1 MTDSQR
7 RSAIVTGAAKG
18 LGRAIALELARR
30 GERVALLDLD
40 FEGAAETARL
50 IRETIAGA
58 SASAGAGASA
68 SASAGVSASAS
79 ASTSA
84 GARTGAD
91 GDTGAGLGP
100 VAEPFAVDV
109 SDEESVRATV
119 SEVAS
124 RLGPPLILVNN
135 AGVLRDDLLFKMPV
149 ENWDAIMNV
158 HLRGAFLMS
167 REVQQHMVQS
177 GWGRI
182 VNISSTSALGNA
194 GQANYS
200 AAKAGIQGFTKTLAI
215 ELGRFGIT
223 ANAVA
228 PGFTVT
234 DMTRTVAERL
244 GISFD
249 ELVEREAAAVPARRV
264 GAPEDVANAVAFFA
278 SEASSFVSGQV
289 LYVAGGPRG

>member
-1 MTDSQR
+1 MDTLR
-7 RSAIVTGAAKG
+7 PRTAIVTGAARG

-30 GERVALLDLD
+30 GAQLALFDLDLD
-40 FEGAAETARL
+40 GATETSQL
-50 IRETIAGA
+50 IRGLGGDA
-58 SASAGAGASA
+58 SA
-68 SASAGVSASAS
+68 
-79 ASTSA
+79 
-84 GARTGAD
+84 
-91 GDTGAGLGP
+91 
-100 VAEPFAVDV
+100 FAVDV
-109 SDEESVRATV
+109 SDEQSVRDG
-119 SEVAS
+119 VAGVAE

-149 ENWDAIMNV
+149 ENWDTIMNV
-158 HLRGAFLMS
+158 HLRGAFMLS
-167 REVQQHMVQS
+167 REAQQHMVDH

-200 AAKAGIQGFTKTLAI
+200 AAKAGIQGFTKTLAL

-234 DMTRTVAERL
+234 DMTRSVAERL
-244 GISFD
+244 GIGFD
-249 ELVEREAAAVPARRV
+249 ELVAREAAAVPVRRV
-264 GAPEDVANAVAFFA
+264 GTPEDIAHAVAFFA
-278 SEASSFVSGQV
+278 DEASGFVSGQV

>member
-1 MTDSQR
+1 MDTLR
-7 RSAIVTGAAKG
+7 PRTAIVTGAARG

-30 GERVALLDLD
+30 GAQLALFDLDLD
-40 FEGAAETARL
+40 GVTETAQL
-50 IRETIAGA
+50 IRGSGGEAA
-58 SASAGAGASA
+58 A
-68 SASAGVSASAS
+68 
-79 ASTSA
+79 
-84 GARTGAD
+84 
-91 GDTGAGLGP
+91 
-100 VAEPFAVDV
+100 FAVDV
-109 SDEESVRATV
+109 SDEQSVRDG
-119 SEVAS
+119 VAGVAE

-149 ENWDAIMNV
+149 ENWDTIMNV
-158 HLRGAFLMS
+158 HLRGAFLLS
-167 REVQQHMVQS
+167 REAQQHMVDH

-200 AAKAGIQGFTKTLAI
+200 AAKAGIQGLTKTLAL

-234 DMTRTVAERL
+234 DMTRSVAERL
-244 GISFD
+244 GIGFD
-249 ELVEREAAAVPARRV
+249 ELVAREAAAVPVRRV
-264 GAPEDVANAVAFFA
+264 GTPEDIAHAVAFFA
-278 SEASSFVSGQV
+278 DEASGFVSGQV

>member
-1 MTDSQR
+1 MDTPR
-7 RSAIVTGAAKG
+7 PRTAIVTGAARG

-30 GERVALLDLD
+30 GARLALFDLDLD
-40 FEGAAETARL
+40 GATETAQL
-50 IRETIAGA
+50 IRA
-58 SASAGAGASA
+58 SGGEAAA
-68 SASAGVSASAS
+68 
-79 ASTSA
+79 
-84 GARTGAD
+84 
-91 GDTGAGLGP
+91 
-100 VAEPFAVDV
+100 FAVDV
-109 SDEESVRATV
+109 SDEQSVQDG
-119 SEVAS
+119 VAQAAG

-149 ENWDAIMNV
+149 ENWDTIMNV

-167 REVQQHMVQS
+167 REAQQHMVDH

-182 VNISSTSALGNA
+182 VNISSTSALGNS

-200 AAKAGIQGFTKTLAI
+200 AAKAGIQGFTKTLAL

-234 DMTRTVAERL
+234 DMTRSVAERL
-244 GISFD
+244 GIGFD
-249 ELVEREAAAVPARRV
+249 ELVARETAAVPVRRV
-264 GAPEDVANAVAFFA
+264 GTPEDIAHAVAFFA
-278 SEASSFVSGQV
+278 DEASGFVSGQV

>member
-1 MTDSQR
+1 MDTPR
-7 RSAIVTGAAKG
+7 PRTAIVTGAARG

-30 GERVALLDLD
+30 GARLALFDLDLD
-40 FEGAAETARL
+40 GATKTAQL
-50 IRETIAGA
+50 IRA
-58 SASAGAGASA
+58 SGGEAAA
-68 SASAGVSASAS
+68 
-79 ASTSA
+79 
-84 GARTGAD
+84 
-91 GDTGAGLGP
+91 
-100 VAEPFAVDV
+100 FAVDV
-109 SDEESVRATV
+109 SDEQSVQDG
-119 SEVAS
+119 VAQAAE

-149 ENWDAIMNV
+149 ENWDTIMNV

-167 REVQQHMVQS
+167 REAQQHMVDH

-182 VNISSTSALGNA
+182 VNISSTSALGNS

-200 AAKAGIQGFTKTLAI
+200 AAKAGIQGFTKTLAL

-234 DMTRTVAERL
+234 DMTRSVAERL
-244 GISFD
+244 GIGFD
-249 ELVEREAAAVPARRV
+249 ELVARETAAVPVRRV
-264 GAPEDVANAVAFFA
+264 GTPEDIAHAVAFFA
-278 SEASSFVSGQV
+278 DEASGFVSGQV

>member
-1 MTDSQR
+1 MDTLR
-7 RSAIVTGAAKG
+7 PRTAIVTGAARG

-30 GERVALLDLD
+30 GAQLALFDLDLD
-40 FEGAAETARL
+40 GVTETAQL
-50 IRETIAGA
+50 IRGSGGEAA
-58 SASAGAGASA
+58 A
-68 SASAGVSASAS
+68 
-79 ASTSA
+79 
-84 GARTGAD
+84 
-91 GDTGAGLGP
+91 
-100 VAEPFAVDV
+100 FAVDV
-109 SDEESVRATV
+109 SDEQSVRDG
-119 SEVAS
+119 VAGAAE

-149 ENWDAIMNV
+149 ENWDTIMNV
-158 HLRGAFLMS
+158 HLRGAFLLS
-167 REVQQHMVQS
+167 REAQQHMVDH

-200 AAKAGIQGFTKTLAI
+200 AAKAGIQGLTKTLAL

-234 DMTRTVAERL
+234 DMTRSVAERL
-244 GISFD
+244 GIGFD
-249 ELVEREAAAVPARRV
+249 ELVAREAAAVPVRRV
-264 GAPEDVANAVAFFA
+264 GTPEDIAHAVAFFA
-278 SEASSFVSGQV
+278 DEASGFVSGQV

>member
-1 MTDSQR
+1 MDTPR
-7 RSAIVTGAAKG
+7 PRTAIVTGAARG

-30 GERVALLDLD
+30 GARLALFDLDLD
-40 FEGAAETARL
+40 GATETAQL
-50 IRETIAGA
+50 IRA
-58 SASAGAGASA
+58 SGGEAAA
-68 SASAGVSASAS
+68 
-79 ASTSA
+79 
-84 GARTGAD
+84 
-91 GDTGAGLGP
+91 
-100 VAEPFAVDV
+100 FAVDV
-109 SDEESVRATV
+109 SDEQSVRDGLAQ
-119 SEVAS
+119 VAE

-149 ENWDAIMNV
+149 ENWDTIMSV

-167 REVQQHMVQS
+167 REAQQHMVDH

-182 VNISSTSALGNA
+182 VNISSTSALGNS

-200 AAKAGIQGFTKTLAI
+200 AAKAGIQGFTKTLAL

-234 DMTRTVAERL
+234 DMTRSVAERL
-244 GISFD
+244 GIGFD
-249 ELVEREAAAVPARRV
+249 ELVARETAAVPVRRV
-264 GAPEDVANAVAFFA
+264 GTPEDIAHAVAFFA
-278 SEASSFVSGQV
+278 DEASGFVSGQV

>member
-1 MTDSQR
+1 MDILQPRT
-7 RSAIVTGAAKG
+7 AIVTGAARG

-30 GERVALLDLD
+30 GAQLALFDLDLD
-40 FEGAAETARL
+40 GATETAQL
-50 IRETIAGA
+50 IRGSGGDA
-58 SASAGAGASA
+58 SA
-68 SASAGVSASAS
+68 
-79 ASTSA
+79 
-84 GARTGAD
+84 
-91 GDTGAGLGP
+91 
-100 VAEPFAVDV
+100 FAVDV
-109 SDEESVRATV
+109 SDEQSVRDG
-119 SEVAS
+119 VAGVAE

-149 ENWDAIMNV
+149 ENWDTIMNV
-158 HLRGAFLMS
+158 HLRGAFLLS
-167 REVQQHMVQS
+167 REAQQHMVDH

-200 AAKAGIQGFTKTLAI
+200 AAKAGIQGFTKTLAL

-234 DMTRTVAERL
+234 DMTRSVAERL
-244 GISFD
+244 GIGFD
-249 ELVEREAAAVPARRV
+249 ELVAREAAAVPVRRV
-264 GAPEDVANAVAFFA
+264 GAPEDIARAVAFFA
-278 SEASSFVSGQV
+278 DEASGFVSGQV